1 MKIFYGWWV
10 VLASFITGLY
20 VAGAI
25 FYSFTAFIDP
35 LVAEFGWSYTQISLA
50 SSLRGLEM
58 GIFAPLVGI
67 LLDRY
72 GPRKIMMIGMSI
84 VGLSLVLLSNIHS
97 LLMFYGCFLLLAFG
111 AGGCTSVVVMGAVA
125 NWFKKKVGLAM
136 GIAVCGFGAS
146 GLIVP
151 IVVKLIEAFGWRHAF
166 LYLGIG
172 AWMIGIPLSMVIR
185 NRPEDYG
192 LLPDGESMNE
202 NETDV
207 SEEEQDI
214 GISFGQALK
223 NRSFLLIV
231 SAEWIR
237 MMTVGTAIT
246 HIMPY
251 LGSIGLSRSMAGF
264 ISAGIPVCSVIGRFG
279 FGWIGDYIDKRYMI
293 AIGLGMISI
302 GLILFLYI
310 QNSMIIVLIFLLTFA
325 PGYGGGMSLR
335 GAIIREYF
343 GLASFGK
350 MVGLTMGV
358 SSVAGI
364 IGPTLGGWVFDTF
377 SSYAPLWVGFA
388 VLNLMGI
395 LLILMVRPFQNRTR
409 E

>member
-10 VLASFITGLY
+10 VLASFITGMY

-35 LVAEFGWSYTQISLA
+35 MVREFGWSYTQISFA

-58 GIFAPLVGI
+58 GIFAPIIGI
-67 LLDRY
+67 LLDKY
-72 GPRKIMMIGMSI
+72 GSRQIMLAGMII
-84 VGLSLVLLSNIHS
+84 VGFALVLLSTIQTLS
-97 LLMFYGCFLLLAFG
+97 MFYVCFILLAFG
-111 AGGCTSVVVMGAVA
+111 AGGCTSVVVMSAVA

-146 GLIVP
+146 GFIVP
-151 IVVKLIEAFGWRHAF
+151 VVVKMIEVFGWRSAF

-172 AWMIGIPLSMVIR
+172 AWVIGIPMSFVIR

-192 LLPDGESMNE
+192 MLPDGEIRPE
-202 NETDV
+202 GDAWQ
-207 SEEEQDI
+207 EEEAPDI
-214 GISFGQALK
+214 EVSFRQALT

-231 SAEWIR
+231 AAEWIR
-237 MMTVGTAIT
+237 MMTVGTLIT

-251 LGSIGLSRSMAGF
+251 LNSMGVSRSAAGF
-264 ISAGIPVCSVIGRFG
+264 ISAGIPICSIIGRFS
-279 FGWIGDYIDKRYMI
+279 FGWLGDIHDKRYMI
-293 AIGLGMISI
+293 ALGF
-302 GLILFLYI
+302 GLICLGLLMFLKI
-310 QNSMIIVLIFLLTFA
+310 NSSLVFGLTFILA
-325 PGYGGGMSLR
+325 FPIGYGGGMSLR

-343 GLASFGK
+343 GRASFGK

-364 IGPTLGGWVFDTF
+364 IGPTLGGWVFDQF
-377 SSYAPLWVGFA
+377 NSYHPLWVAFIL
-388 VLNLMGI
+388 LNAMGI
-395 LLILMVRPFQNRTR
+395 FLILMVKPVHSGP
-409 E
+409 

>member
-10 VLASFITGLY
+10 VLASFITALY

-35 LVAEFGWSYTQISLA
+35 LVTEFGWSYTQISLA

-58 GIFAPLVGI
+58 GIFAPFVGI

-72 GPRKIMMIGMSI
+72 GPRIIMMIGMTV
-84 VGLSLVLLSNIHS
+84 VGLSLVLLSTIHS
-97 LLMFYGCFLLLAFG
+97 LVMFYICFLLLAFG
-111 AGGCTSVVVMGAVA
+111 AGGCTSVVVMSAVA

-146 GLIVP
+146 GFIVP
-151 IVVKLIEAFGWRHAF
+151 VVVKLIEAFGWRNAF
-166 LYLGIG
+166 LSLGIG
-172 AWMIGIPLSMVIR
+172 AWVIGIPLAMVIR

-192 LLPDGESMNE
+192 LLPDGELISE
-202 NETDV
+202 NDV
-207 SEEEQDI
+207 EKSEEEPEPDI
-214 GISFGQALK
+214 GFFQALK

-237 MMTVGTAIT
+237 MMTVGTVIT

-251 LGSIGLSRSMAGF
+251 LSSIGISRSMAGF
-264 ISAGIPVCSVIGRFG
+264 ISAGIPVCSIIGRFG
-279 FGWIGDYIDKRYMI
+279 FGWIGDYRDKRHMI
-293 AIGLGMISI
+293 AIGLGMISV
-302 GLILFLYI
+302 GLILFLNI
-310 QNSMIIVLIFLLTFA
+310 QDSMIIVLIFLLTFS

-343 GLASFGK
+343 GRASFGK

-377 SSYAPLWVGFA
+377 NSYAPLWVGFA

-395 LLILMVRPFQNRTR
+395 VLILMVRPYHNGTR
-409 E
+409 V